1 MRILE
6 LKEKEL
12 IRMEKNIINMGLTSE
27 EWKIYNEL
35 LARANKEQI
44 EKMILLAAVKLPN
57 KTISVEKNE
66 N

>member
-1 MRILE
+1 MGTFTPN
-6 LKEKEL
+6 KEL

-57 KTISVEKNE
+57 KTISVEQNE

>member
-1 MRILE
+1 MGTFTPN
-6 LKEKEL
+6 KEL
-12 IRMEKNIINMGLTSE
+12 IRMEKNIINMGLISE
-27 EWKIYNEL
+27 EWKTYNEL

-57 KTISVEKNE
+57 KTISVEQNE

>member
-1 MRILE
+1 
-6 LKEKEL
+6 
-12 IRMEKNIINMGLTSE
+12 MEKNIINMGLTSE